1 MARTPNTPD
10 EEDIRFQRGL
20 LQKLADAAKSYSRPK
35 IPSLTLRNSAYTV
48 VLADHKNAYVEIPE
62 YWAIYVHDGR
72 GAFGPRRPG
81 GVLVYFRNPK
91 NDPRLAPTGKS
102 PIRYNQTKRLT
113 QPQFSYWLR
122 QNQKAR
128 ALGVPPPM
136 IVRTDVGPMK
146 GSFFFDN
153 NRGMSGF
160 KNFAEELAAPIAT
173 RHIKHKLDGYFTVK
187 TDKAVIRLGV

>member
-1 MARTPNTPD
+1 MARSANTPSP
-10 EEDIRFQRGL
+10 EDIQFQRKL

-35 IPSLTLRNSAYTV
+35 IPSQTLRNSAYTV
-48 VLADHKNAYVEIPE
+48 VLNDNKTAYVEIPE

-81 GVLVYFRNPK
+81 SVLVYFRNPK

-102 PIRYNQTKRLT
+102 PIRYSQTKRLT

-128 ALGVPPPM
+128 ALGVPVPM
-136 IVRTDVGPMK
+136 IVRTDVGPMR

-160 KNFAEELAAPIAT
+160 KAFADQLAAPIAT
-173 RHIKHKLDGYFTVK
+173 RHIQHQLQDYFTVK
-187 TDKAVIRLGV
+187 TEKVVIKIGV